1 MPNGKYILNDLE
13 FDKQIKEMDDR
24 ELMEFSA
31 RLGYSNAIRISSI
44 ESQRKRTIGLT
55 GGLGVFI
62 GGIIIGIV
70 EYFRSR

>member
-44 ESQRKRTIGLT
+44 EGQRRKALGLT
-55 GGLGVFI
+55 GGLGVFV
-62 GGIIIGIV
+62 GGVIV
-70 EYFRSR
+70 GLVEFFRRG

>member
-13 FDKQIKEMDDR
+13 FDKHIKEMDDR

-31 RLGYSNAIRISSI
+31 RLGYSNAVRISSI
-44 ESQRKRTIGLT
+44 ESQRKKALGLT
-55 GGLGVFI
+55 GGTGVFV
-62 GGIIIGIV
+62 GGIIIAAM